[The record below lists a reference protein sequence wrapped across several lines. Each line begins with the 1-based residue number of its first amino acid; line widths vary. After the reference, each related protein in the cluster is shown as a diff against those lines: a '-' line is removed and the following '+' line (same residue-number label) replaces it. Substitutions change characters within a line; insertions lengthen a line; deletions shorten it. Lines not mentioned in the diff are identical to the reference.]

1 MHSTIVRFIRFS
13 TVCSFVSLT
22 FGLAATAVAQSPL
35 AHKELAGT
43 PNYSWYAGCF
53 GTASGNLAG
62 FWDRNGLPDL
72 YTGPTAG
79 GVAPLNSSGA
89 NVGIRSMWASKAG
102 FDGRPAD
109 QFGHID
115 DYWVYYVSDG
125 SFSYESTA
133 PDPYVTRGRQEH
145 APDCIGDFIG
155 LSQKKWASMAG
166 ECDGNVDAFSFVF
179 WDKTGN
185 RRWNYSHTN
194 ASQYIPDIQY
204 GLKAWMRY
212 RGYDADVFTQ
222 LPYFSPEK
230 TTGAAG
236 FTYADMK
243 AEIDAGF
250 PVLLF
255 LQPPGEYSRSLT
267 GLPGAGEPLMP
278 KGNPEIHGIM
288 VYGYFESPE
297 SGLSNGVLIR
307 TSWGYVGNYFE
318 DFSNNPLSIL
328 PGYRIRGVIGF
339 RPKPKIKRLHRAAG
353 NITIEWDGPSSQ
365 VQDMLAG
372 NTTTPQRYQVERA
385 TTLGSG
391 GFTAVGSATTSRTLT
406 IPDIGQAFYR
416 VTLLR

>member
-1 MHSTIVRFIRFS
+1 MTA
-13 TVCSFVSLT
+13 
-22 FGLAATAVAQSPL
+22 LAQAPV
-35 AHKELAGT
+35 AHKELVGT
-43 PNYSWYAGCF
+43 PNYDWYAGCF

-79 GVAPLNSSGA
+79 GVAPDNSFGS

-102 FDGRPAD
+102 FDGRPSD
-109 QFGHID
+109 QPGHID
-115 DYWVYYVSDG
+115 DYWASYASDF
-125 SFSYESTA
+125 SYSYESTA
-133 PDPYVTRGRQEH
+133 PDPYITAGRPEH

-155 LSQKKWASMAG
+155 LSQKKWTNMAG
-166 ECDGNVDAFSFVF
+166 ECDGNIDAFSFVF

-194 ASQYIPDIQY
+194 AGQYIPDIQS
-204 GLKAWMRY
+204 GLKAWMRH

-243 AEIDAGF
+243 AEIDAGN

-255 LQPPGEYSRSLT
+255 LQPPGEFSRAK
-267 GLPGAGEPLMP
+267 PGMARA
-278 KGNPEIHGIM
+278 NPEIHGVM
-288 VYGYFESPE
+288 VYGYAAYEPE
-297 SGLSNGVLIR
+297 FGPPNGIRIR
-307 TSWGYVGNYFE
+307 TSWGGGSPYE
-318 DFSNNPLSIL
+318 DFSNEPLGIL
-328 PGYRIRGVIGF
+328 DGYRIRGVIGF
-339 RPKPKIKRLHRAAG
+339 RPKPKIKRLHREDG
-353 NITIEWDGPSSQ
+353 NITVEWDGPSSE
-365 VQDMLAG
+365 VRDVLAG
-372 NTTTPQRYQVERA
+372 TTATPQRYQVERT
-385 TTLGSG
+385 TTLNPTK
-391 GFTAVGSATTSRTLT
+391 FTAVGSATTARTLT

>member
-1 MHSTIVRFIRFS
+1 MQPIIGRLLPLG
-13 TVCSFVSLT
+13 FVSVLT
-22 FGLAATAVAQSPL
+22 CVWAVTASAQN
-35 AHKELAGT
+35 HKELVGT

-79 GVAPLNSSGA
+79 GVAPLDSGGT

-102 FDGRPAD
+102 FDGRPTD
-109 QFGHID
+109 KPGHID
-115 DYWVYYVSDG
+115 DYWAYYANDG

-133 PDPYVTRGRQEH
+133 PDAYITAGRPEH

-155 LSQKKWASMAG
+155 LSQKKWSNMAG
-166 ECDGNVDAFSFVF
+166 ECDGNIDAFSFVF

-194 ASQYIPDIQY
+194 AGQYIPDIQS
-204 GLKAWMRY
+204 GFKAWMRY

-222 LPYFSPEK
+222 LPYYSSEK

-243 AEIDAGF
+243 AEIDAGN

-255 LQPPGEYSRSLT
+255 LQPPGEFSRN
-267 GLPGAGEPLMP
+267 LPGMAVA
-278 KGNPEIHGIM
+278 NPEIHGVM
-288 VYGYFESPE
+288 AYGYYEFPDQ
-297 SGLSNGVLIR
+297 GLPNGILIR
-307 TSWGYVGNYFE
+307 TSWGSGGTYYE
-318 DFSNNPLSIL
+318 DFSAGGLGILSS
-328 PGYRIRGVIGF
+328 YWIRGVIVV
-339 RPKPKIKRLHRAAG
+339 RPKPKIKRLHREAG
-353 NITIEWDGPSSQ
+353 NITLEWDGPSSQ
-365 VQDMLAG
+365 VRDMIAG
-372 NTTTPQRYQVERA
+372 TTTTPQRYQVERA
-385 TTLGSG
+385 STLDSG
-391 GFTAVGSATTSRTLT
+391 KFTAVGSATTARTLT

-416 VTLLR
+416 VSLLR

>member
-13 TVCSFVSLT
+13 TVCSFVSLMC
-22 FGLAATAVAQSPL
+22 GLAVTAVAQSAL
-35 AHKELAGT
+35 AHKELVGT

-79 GVAPLNSSGA
+79 GIAPLNSSGA

-102 FDGRPAD
+102 FDGRPAN
-109 QFGHID
+109 QPGHID
-115 DYWVYYVSDG
+115 DYWAFYPTDNSY
-125 SFSYESTA
+125 SYESTA
-133 PDPYVTRGRQEH
+133 ADAYVTAGRPEH

-155 LSQKKWASMAG
+155 LSQKKWSNMAG
-166 ECDGNVDAFSFVF
+166 ECDGNIDAFSFVF

-194 ASQYIPDIQY
+194 AGQYVPDIQS

-222 LPYFSPEK
+222 LPYYSPEK
-230 TTGAAG
+230 TTVAAG

-243 AEIDAGF
+243 AEIDAGN

-255 LQPPGEYSRSLT
+255 LQPPGQFSRNMS
-267 GLPGAGEPLMP
+267 GMA
-278 KGNPEIHGIM
+278 KANPEIHGVM
-288 VYGYFESPE
+288 VYGYYEAPDL
-297 SGLSNGVLIR
+297 GLPNGVIVR
-307 TSWGYVGNYFE
+307 SSWGGVSYYE
-318 DFSNNPLSIL
+318 DFSNSPMGLL
-328 PGYRIRGVIGF
+328 DGYRIRGVIGF
-339 RPKPKIKRLHRAAG
+339 RPKPKIKRLHREAG

-365 VQDMLAG
+365 VQDVLAG